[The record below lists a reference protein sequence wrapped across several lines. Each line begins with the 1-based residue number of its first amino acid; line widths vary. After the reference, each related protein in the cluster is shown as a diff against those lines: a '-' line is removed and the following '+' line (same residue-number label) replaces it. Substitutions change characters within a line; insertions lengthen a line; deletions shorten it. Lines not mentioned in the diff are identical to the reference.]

1 MFDQFAELVASDEFH
16 DRARDRSTEQASTFE
31 RPSLLRA
38 WTAIKYNHQVFA
50 VFCIYSE
57 AVPRLYRGLNLC
69 LEIFLCAFAFQLEN
83 ALEYPDP
90 GCDKETTRDD
100 CLQYENF
107 RIEAL
112 SDGARKMCNWD
123 GCSASCD
130 YNEPGEGDELDFDH
144 MVLLTITLAILL
156 PVCKLIGWIFDNVVI
171 APLPLDVILGVN
183 ASWAAASAGAA
194 RLRAMV
200 VCFGAGEAPAPP
212 AGAPEPALEHFPEV
226 HEGDPFFETLDEEA
240 PEEEPFAAVV
250 EALAAAE
257 PPEPA
262 PPEAEAMERGTR
274 RGSKAEADRLAAEER
289 ALVAGATKDEIA
301 ADAAIVEKIT
311 EEIETSA
318 AETRTRILRVEAHMA
333 ASRLK
338 KRSRFAA
345 AVGLGELPPWLKA
358 WKLRYK
364 IWAHRARRGFI
375 RPFLRPDPTRERRKL
390 VAKALAPH
398 VMEAVLLR
406 HEELVA
412 RVKDLHKIHAHD
424 PAERDRAEA
433 MIERLDASMLS
444 QWGFEAHEERFRQNV
459 EAAIRKQMRLAL
471 LWNEELED
479 LETDDAEETLALRA
493 SKLIEFERL
502 QKLLPAE
509 RAVYEKCMERAP
521 TDAYDAPDE
530 APSLLVWV
538 LSWAFLLGLVAYVI
552 IYLLTAAT
560 EMASTKKTLAWLSD
574 LCYETA
580 FIYGVVLPIQIL
592 VLDTMLPSLLNERFG
607 HLEDPTQIKVIPF
620 HTRLPATAT
629 QFLLEKRP
637 ELRNTKI
644 GKHILEK
651 HPERHALLTAIDPA
665 AIEHM
670 YAEATWKPRPS
681 THLFLFFWA
690 FLYGPLPGDIQD
702 LIFEY
707 LFTLSQPLANICGAV
722 FGKQMHGTLTLVGS
736 AFLLAVFFTVFQ
748 VAAIT
753 WDRAARRFKYLDV
766 RNLLDDFIG
775 DTFTT
780 STADSD

>member
-200 VCFGAGEAPAPP
+200 
-212 AGAPEPALEHFPEV
+212 V

-509 RAVYEKCMERAP
+509 RAVYEKCMERA
-521 TDAYDAPDE
+521 DGRDAPDE

-651 HPERHALLTAIDPA
+651 HPERHALLTVIDPA

-690 FLYGPLPGDIQD
+690 FLYGPLPGDIR
-702 LIFEY
+702 
-707 LFTLSQPLANICGAV
+707 TSSSSTSSRCPSPSR
-722 FGKQMHGTLTLVGS
+722 TS
-736 AFLLAVFFTVFQ
+736 AAPSSASRCT
-748 VAAIT
+748 
-753 WDRAARRFKYLDV
+753 AR
-766 RNLLDDFIG
+766 
-775 DTFTT
+775 
-780 STADSD
+780 